1 MKQLR
6 LKLLAASISSITA
19 LAQANDSVWLDNMVI
34 SASGV
39 EQKIVDAP
47 ASITVI
53 SQKELKSKPYMTL
66 LDAVRD
72 VEGVDVGETTDK
84 TGQGGISI
92 RGMGADY
99 TLVLIDGRRQNNV
112 GDLYP
117 NNFGGNQFNH
127 IPPLDTI
134 ERVEVIRGPMSTLYG
149 ADALG
154 GVINII
160 TKKITNEW
168 TGSLTQSQ
176 TFETNDD
183 FGNDSTTDFSLSGP
197 LIENRLGVSLRG
209 SFYNRD
215 ESSPEYASVTD
226 PSGTIHNRSLGF
238 GSGGRT
244 VDNENSNLGIK
255 FNYRVDERQDITFD
269 YETSEQVYDNTPRA
283 DGSYPLGT
291 KDEVNSITRV
301 SGGVVQPRVG
311 YAADQEFTRDQFSLR
326 HEGRWRLG
334 NSDISVHHV
343 ETNNNGRTLPF
354 TVQERQRLQ
363 QMYDNNGSSWNGIRD
378 QVESTFLPRP
388 KRIMETRQT
397 TYDAKFDTLLGD
409 HLVVFGGQFIDAEM
423 EDGVFGMNGN
433 GFQAGTVQPHKQW
446 ALFVEDNWEM
456 TQDLSLTGGV
466 RYDKHDVF
474 GSNVSPRLYSVWQA
488 NPDWTIKGG
497 VSTGYKTPKTSDL
510 FPGITGF
517 GGQGTRPF
525 VGTPDLQ
532 PETSVNTEL
541 AVYYTHQ
548 EGHNFNAT
556 VFSNQFKD
564 KIARG
569 DNVPNCET
577 SSVAGCVDIGAGW
590 ADLGF
595 TSFSQKQ
602 NIDRASVKGIELAG
616 RYWINSAWSIK
627 GNYTFTDSEQKSGNQ
642 AGQPLTGTAKHM
654 LNTTLDWKVNSDLNV
669 YLSMEARSKRYRS
682 WDEDADAALYYKD
695 YEIFHLGSSYRVNNH
710 LTLQA
715 RVNNLLDEDFTSYQT
730 SFTQNTDGTYTPT
743 YNDDYNV
750 KAKARSIW
758 LSANLSF

>member
-160 TKKITNEW
+160 TKKITNKW

-226 PSGTIHNRSLGF
+226 PSGIIHNRSLGF

-255 FNYRVDERQDITFD
+255 FNYHVDERQEI
-269 YETSEQVYDNTPRA
+269 
-283 DGSYPLGT
+283 
-291 KDEVNSITRV
+291 
-301 SGGVVQPRVG
+301 
-311 YAADQEFTRDQFSLR
+311 
-326 HEGRWRLG
+326 
-334 NSDISVHHV
+334 
-343 ETNNNGRTLPF
+343 
-354 TVQERQRLQ
+354 
-363 QMYDNNGSSWNGIRD
+363 
-378 QVESTFLPRP
+378 
-388 KRIMETRQT
+388 
-397 TYDAKFDTLLGD
+397 
-409 HLVVFGGQFIDAEM
+409 HL
-423 EDGVFGMNGN
+423 
-433 GFQAGTVQPHKQW
+433 
-446 ALFVEDNWEM
+446 
-456 TQDLSLTGGV
+456 
-466 RYDKHDVF
+466 
-474 GSNVSPRLYSVWQA
+474 
-488 NPDWTIKGG
+488 
-497 VSTGYKTPKTSDL
+497 
-510 FPGITGF
+510 
-517 GGQGTRPF
+517 
-525 VGTPDLQ
+525 
-532 PETSVNTEL
+532 
-541 AVYYTHQ
+541 
-548 EGHNFNAT
+548 
-556 VFSNQFKD
+556 
-564 KIARG
+564 
-569 DNVPNCET
+569 
-577 SSVAGCVDIGAGW
+577 
-590 ADLGF
+590 
-595 TSFSQKQ
+595 
-602 NIDRASVKGIELAG
+602 
-616 RYWINSAWSIK
+616 
-627 GNYTFTDSEQKSGNQ
+627 
-642 AGQPLTGTAKHM
+642 
-654 LNTTLDWKVNSDLNV
+654 
-669 YLSMEARSKRYRS
+669 
-682 WDEDADAALYYKD
+682 
-695 YEIFHLGSSYRVNNH
+695 
-710 LTLQA
+710 
-715 RVNNLLDEDFTSYQT
+715 
-730 SFTQNTDGTYTPT
+730 
-743 YNDDYNV
+743 
-750 KAKARSIW
+750 
-758 LSANLSF
+758 